1 MKRYC
6 PFLSLL
12 LIFFTLNS
20 CSFNSLAVS
29 GSSGLLYSASTEAE
43 AEPNYEIFK
52 SGVPGNL
59 MLMEGLLA
67 ESPENKDILLTLT
80 KGYAGVAFA
89 VNETEMH
96 SEEWSEAKSENGKS
110 QALFNY
116 TRAMNFGL
124 RYLKTNNISLS
135 ELLEKVNEPQGV
147 THLLDKRLSSD
158 KKDLELVL
166 FTAQSIGALINLQK
180 DNISLVAQLP
190 LAKSM
195 FDWVCMKKPQIN
207 YGTCDIF
214 YGAFEAGRPKM
225 LGGNPE
231 KGKEIFLQAI
241 AKHPHNWLIRTS
253 FMLYYLIPQNDKD
266 GFLVQIDYLKKK
278 QAEFNS
284 FYVYTSNPEAKNVD
298 WNREKSVRL
307 YQSLALKRLE
317 LMEKH
322 QKQFFE

>member
-12 LIFFTLNS
+12 LILFTLNS
-20 CSFNSLAVS
+20 CSFNSMAVS
-29 GSSGLLYSASTEAE
+29 GSSSLLYNASTEAE

-96 SEEWSEAKSENGKS
+96 SEEWSEAKSETGKT

-124 RYLKTNNISLS
+124 RYLKTQNISLS

-147 THLLDKRLSSD
+147 GHLLEKRLSND

-253 FMLYYLIPQNDKD
+253 FMQYYLIPQNDKD
-266 GFLVQIDYLKKK
+266 GFLVQMDYLKKK
-278 QAEFNS
+278 QAEYNS